1 MVDITIRE
9 LEEKDLFN
17 GFLES
22 MDSLKLASNLDREK
36 AKEIFEKISSNS
48 NHLVYVAILDG
59 RVVGSTTM
67 FIEPKFI
74 HDGGNVAHIEDVV
87 VSKDYQGKGIGEML
101 MRSLLDLAKD
111 NNCYKTILDCS
122 DDVKPFFVIRYYL
135 IYREIVDMLFCRR
148 FYPQCR

>member
-9 LEEKDLFN
+9 LEENDLFN

-36 AKEIFEKISSNS
+36 ATKIFEKINSNS
-48 NHLVYVAILDG
+48 NHFVYVAILDS

-67 FIEPKFI
+67 IIEPKFI

-87 VSKDYQGKGIGEML
+87 VSKEYQGKGIGEML
-101 MRSLLDLAKD
+101 IQSLLDLAKD

-122 DDVKPFFVIRYYL
+122 DEVKPFYEKIGFKKISNGMRY
-135 IYREIVDMLFCRR
+135 DHF
-148 FYPQCR
+148 

>member
-1 MVDITIRE
+1 MDDITIRE

-22 MDSLKLASNLDREK
+22 MDSLKLASNLEIEK

-48 NHLVYVAILDG
+48 NHFVYVAILDG

-67 FIEPKFI
+67 LIEPKFI
-74 HDGGNVAHIEDVV
+74 HNGGKVAHIEDVV

-101 MRSLLDLAKD
+101 MRSLLELAKD
-111 NNCYKTILDCS
+111 NNCYKTILDCT
-122 DDVKPFFVIRYYL
+122 DEVKPFYEKIGFKRTSNGMRY
-135 IYREIVDMLFCRR
+135 DHS
-148 FYPQCR
+148 

>member
-22 MDSLKLASNLDREK
+22 MDSLKLASNLDIEK

-48 NHLVYVAILDG
+48 NHFIYVAILDG
-59 RVVGSTTM
+59 RVVGSTSM
-67 FIEPKFI
+67 LIEPKFI

-101 MRSLLDLAKD
+101 MQSLLNLAKD
-111 NNCYKTILDCS
+111 NNCYKTILDCT
-122 DDVKPFFVIRYYL
+122 DEVKLFYEKIGFKRNSNGMRY
-135 IYREIVDMLFCRR
+135 DHT
-148 FYPQCR
+148 

>member
-22 MDSLKLASNLDREK
+22 MDSLKLASNLDKEK
-36 AKEIFEKISSNS
+36 AMKVFEKINLNS
-48 NHLVYVAILDG
+48 NHFVYVAILDG

-67 FIEPKFI
+67 IIEPKFI

-87 VSKDYQGKGIGEML
+87 VSREYQGKGIGEML
-101 MRSLLDLAKD
+101 MQSLLDLAKD
-111 NNCYKTILDCS
+111 SNCYKTILNCS
-122 DDVKPFFVIRYYL
+122 DDVKPFYEKIGFKITSNGMRY
-135 IYREIVDMLFCRR
+135 DHF
-148 FYPQCR
+148 

>member
-1 MVDITIRE
+1 MVDVTIRE
-9 LEEKDLFN
+9 LEEKDLFK

-22 MDSLKLASNLDREK
+22 MDSLKLASNLDTER

-48 NHLVYVAILDG
+48 NHFVYVAILDG

-67 FIEPKFI
+67 LIEPKFI
-74 HDGGNVAHIEDVV
+74 HNGGNVAHIEDVV

-111 NNCYKTILDCS
+111 NNCYKTILDCT
-122 DDVKPFFVIRYYL
+122 DEVKPFYEKIGFKRTSNGMRY
-135 IYREIVDMLFCRR
+135 DHS
-148 FYPQCR
+148 

>member
-22 MDSLKLASNLDREK
+22 MDSLKLASNLDIEK

-48 NHLVYVAILDG
+48 NHFIYVAILDG
-59 RVVGSTTM
+59 RVVGSTSM
-67 FIEPKFI
+67 LIEPKFI
-74 HDGGNVAHIEDVV
+74 HNGRNVAHIEDVV

-101 MRSLLDLAKD
+101 MRTLLDLAKD
-111 NNCYKTILDCS
+111 NNCYKTILDCT
-122 DDVKPFFVIRYYL
+122 DEVKPFYEKIGFKRTSNGMRY
-135 IYREIVDMLFCRR
+135 DHS
-148 FYPQCR
+148 

>member
-1 MVDITIRE
+1 MIDITIRE

-22 MDSLKLASNLDREK
+22 MDSLKLASNLDIEK

-48 NHLVYVAILDG
+48 NHFVYVAILDG

-67 FIEPKFI
+67 LIEPKFI
-74 HDGGNVAHIEDVV
+74 HNGGNVAHIEDVV
-87 VSKDYQGKGIGEML
+87 VSKDNQGKGVGEML

-111 NNCYKTILDCS
+111 NNCYKTILDCT
-122 DDVKPFFVIRYYL
+122 DEVKPFYEKMGFKRTSNGMRY
-135 IYREIVDMLFCRR
+135 DHS
-148 FYPQCR
+148 

>member
-9 LEEKDLFN
+9 LEENDLFN

-22 MDSLKLASNLDREK
+22 MDSLKIASNLDKGK
-36 AKEIFEKISSNS
+36 AKIIFDKINS
-48 NHLVYVAILDG
+48 NTNHFVYVAILDG

-67 FIEPKFI
+67 IIEPKFI

-87 VSKDYQGKGIGEML
+87 VSKEYQGRGIGEML
-101 MRSLLDLAKD
+101 IQSLLELAKD

-122 DDVKPFFVIRYYL
+122 DEVKPFYEKIGFKKISNGMRY
-135 IYREIVDMLFCRR
+135 DHF
-148 FYPQCR
+148 